1 MRIRLRVLFT
11 ALSKA
16 RPRKGYDTHHIVE
29 QTPAEE
35 DGFPRTMI
43 DFPGNLVRIPRF
55 KHWEIT
61 SWSMTK
67 NKAFGGLSPRE
78 YLRGKDWAER
88 TRVGLDALIQ
98 HGVLKP

>member
-1 MRIRLRVLFT
+1 L
-11 ALSKA
+11 AND
-16 RPRKGYDTHHIVE
+16 DTHHIVE

-78 YLRGKDWAER
+78 YLRAK
-88 TRVGLDALIQ
+88 TGLNGQGSASM
-98 HGVLKP
+98 P